1 MALSPSLADLSF
13 LGQAVEL
20 AKVDQVLQEI
30 FGDSGGENQNGTA
43 RASLI
48 NLALYN
54 EDRSSLEEDAAILA
68 ELTSDA
74 ACRSLLI
81 CADAAAGETETHSW
95 VQVHCQIDRSGK
107 KTVCT
112 EQLSFLL
119 PSNSPSLLRNVVF
132 SNLDSD
138 LPLAFWWRGE
148 LSDAFE
154 EGLYSRIDRLIID
167 SESWQSPR
175 NQFHRLS
182 NAQQG
187 SASPFVVHD
196 LSFTRIN
203 SIRQAISNAFDRP
216 AVVRNLP
223 ALQTVSI
230 RHAAG
235 FRMSALYLAGW
246 VAHCLGARL
255 ESLDSKTG
263 RADWVIDRRGGSTH
277 FSTTI
282 SELSPDRVG
291 TVEADFDLGQTRIEV
306 SQCQSRA
313 FLRTITHCPPATP
326 EENWL
331 PLRRQSHAA
340 LVAEILNRA
349 GRNRTYSLVLPRV
362 QELLTQA

>member
-1 MALSPSLADLSF
+1 MKAAPPSLEDLDF

-20 AKVDQVLQEI
+20 AKVDQALQEI
-30 FGDSGGENQNGTA
+30 FGDSGSEEQHGSV

-48 NLALYN
+48 NFALYD
-54 EDRSSLEEDAAILA
+54 EDRASLAEDAAILA

-81 CADAAAGETETHSW
+81 CADSTSKETETRSW
-95 VQVHCQIDRSGK
+95 VQVHCRIDRNGK
-107 KTVCT
+107 KSVCT

-119 PSNSPSLLRNVVF
+119 PGNSPSLLRNVVF

-154 EGLYSRIDRLIID
+154 EGLYSRIDRLIVD
-167 SESWQSPR
+167 SETWQSPR
-175 NQFHRLS
+175 NQFLRLHA
-182 NAQQG
+182 AQQR

-196 LSFTRIN
+196 LSFTRLN
-203 SIRQAISNAFDRP
+203 AVRQAISNAFDRP
-216 AVVRNLP
+216 AVVRSLP
-223 ALQTVSI
+223 SLQTVSI
-230 RHAAG
+230 RYAAG

-246 VAHCLGARL
+246 VAHSLGARL
-255 ESLDSKTG
+255 ESTDSATG
-263 RADWVIDRRGGSTH
+263 RADWVIDRRSGATH
-277 FSTTI
+277 FSTFVG
-282 SELSPDRVG
+282 ELAPDRVG
-291 TVEADFDLGQTRIEV
+291 TVEAEFVLDQTQIEV

-313 FLRTITHCPPATP
+313 FLRTITQCPGSSP

-362 QELLTQA
+362 QQLLA